1 MIADRLRRQP
11 PFVWAVLAIGALLF
25 ALYAVVVNALV
36 QAGGSERASGWSVTT
51 GPQHQMRVTHVEADG
66 PAAGKLL
73 VGDVI
78 QTVNARPALV
88 RGLGWVLFMDL
99 HPGDAYSVRVAR
111 GSSIIDYSLVM
122 TARPNLQKLWL
133 VQVPLLI
140 ISLVFSATGLAVG
153 LIAARDR
160 VARLYAIGAL
170 LIGALLIPNG
180 VFIGDALHGGSRA
193 ALSTAAAFT
202 PFVFP
207 MIYHFLLEFPPGVAQ
222 TRVWSLIKIFLYAW
236 GTALFPL
243 TVATHI
249 AANQGTERA
258 SALINTYRDLFTIN
272 DEVSTWF
279 VTSACV
285 AMVAVIVR
293 NYFAVVD
300 QDQRRRLRWVFLGL
314 VIAAAP
320 VATIYLVNLLGVVS
334 GSEMDVQTW
343 FRAQT
348 FALLFLVF
356 LPVTFSYAVI
366 AHRVV
371 GVEVVIRQGLRYLL
385 ARNVLR
391 GAIFLPIILLGL
403 RVVSD
408 PDRTVSQILFDNPF
422 YSALALAA
430 AFGLFVRDR
439 LQRWLDR
446 RFFRDAHDG
455 ERLLL
460 ELVSEIKQHD
470 SLGDLVALVSR
481 RIERALH
488 PQQVHLFLIDNPLDR
503 LSVGEGGRLPPDSAI
518 ARLLGHQAV
527 AHDVPFPPATLPAHE
542 AEWLESLGAR
552 LAVPIGGGD
561 ERLVGLLLV
570 GEKKA
575 EEPYSREDRRLLEAV
590 ARQITIVYENA
601 MLKRAAVED
610 ARVKQEVLARVDA
623 SGLNL
628 LKECPHCG
636 TCYDR
641 ADETC
646 VRDGKALTL
655 SLPIDRTIDG
665 KYRLEQLLGRGGMG
679 TVYSATDLRLGRSV
693 AVKLLRSST
702 LASDQARRRFD
713 REARASARLH
723 HPNIITVYDYG
734 NTGHDV
740 AYLVMERLVGTTLRA
755 EIQRRGR
762 LQPAV
767 AAVWFEQILDG
778 VCAAH
783 SAGIIHRDLK
793 PENVM
798 VVPGERGAPAS
809 IKLLDFGL
817 AKLKLADP
825 DESRSLTDAGAVVGT
840 LAYMSPEQLSGAPV
854 DQRTD
859 FFAIGVMVV
868 EALTGR
874 NPFRKD
880 DPRETVSAILNDR
893 AGIDG
898 EDPSRQALDQVLQHC
913 VAKPREQRFASAR
926 ELQEALIP
934 ALRSCLEWG
943 PLSLTTNES
952 DPTVLG

>member
-1 MIADRLRRQP
+1 MTSEL
-11 PFVWAVLAIGALLF
+11 VAI
-25 ALYAVVVNALV
+25 
-36 QAGGSERASGWSVTT
+36 
-51 GPQHQMRVTHVEADG
+51 
-66 PAAGKLL
+66 
-73 VGDVI
+73 
-78 QTVNARPALV
+78 
-88 RGLGWVLFMDL
+88 
-99 HPGDAYSVRVAR
+99 
-111 GSSIIDYSLVM
+111 
-122 TARPNLQKLWL
+122 
-133 VQVPLLI
+133 
-140 ISLVFSATGLAVG
+140 
-153 LIAARDR
+153 
-160 VARLYAIGAL
+160 
-170 LIGALLIPNG
+170 
-180 VFIGDALHGGSRA
+180 
-193 ALSTAAAFT
+193 
-202 PFVFP
+202 
-207 MIYHFLLEFPPGVAQ
+207 
-222 TRVWSLIKIFLYAW
+222 
-236 GTALFPL
+236 
-243 TVATHI
+243 
-249 AANQGTERA
+249 
-258 SALINTYRDLFTIN
+258 
-272 DEVSTWF
+272 
-279 VTSACV
+279 
-285 AMVAVIVR
+285 VAVIVR

-314 VIAAAP
+314 VMAATP
-320 VATIYLVNLLGVVS
+320 VATIFLVNLLGVVR
-334 GSEMDVQTW
+334 GSEMDAQTC

-356 LPVTFSYAVI
+356 LPVTFTYAVI

-391 GAIFLPIILLGL
+391 GAIFLPIVLVGL
-403 RVVSD
+403 RVVSN

-430 AFGLFVRDR
+430 AFALFVRDR

-460 ELVSEIKQHD
+460 ELVSEIKHHD
-470 SLGDLVALVSR
+470 SLSDLVALVSR

-488 PQQVHLFLIDNPLDR
+488 PQQVHVFLIDNPLDGQSR
-503 LSVGEGGRLPPDSAI
+503 RRAGPSPWRRRRLPPDSAM
-518 ARLLGHQAV
+518 ARLLGHRAV
-527 AHDVPFPPATLPAHE
+527 AHDVPFPPASLPAHE

-561 ERLVGLLLV
+561 ERLVGVLLV

-575 EEPYSREDRRLLEAV
+575 DEPYSREDRRLLEAV
-590 ARQITIVYENA
+590 AGQIAIVYENA
-601 MLKRAAVED
+601 SLKRAAVED

-623 SGLNL
+623 SGVNL

-636 TCYDR
+636 ACYDR
-641 ADETC
+641 ADDTC

-679 TVYSATDLRLGRSV
+679 TVYAATDLRLGRSV

-734 NTGHDV
+734 NAGHDA

-793 PENVM
+793 PENVF
-798 VVPGERGAPAS
+798 VIHDERGAPAS

-817 AKLKLADP
+817 AKLKWADP
-825 DESRSLTDAGAVVGT
+825 DESRSLTEAGVVIGT

-859 FFAIGVMVV
+859 VFAIGVMVV

-880 DPRETVSAILNDR
+880 DPRETVTAILNDR

-898 EDPSRQALDQVLQHC
+898 EDPSRQALDQVLQRS

-934 ALRSCLEWG
+934 ALGSCPGWG
-943 PLSLTTNES
+943 PPSLTTNES
-952 DPTVLG
+952 DPTVSG

>member
-1 MIADRLRRQP
+1 MIANRLRRQP
-11 PFVWAVLAIGALLF
+11 PFVWAVLAIGVLLLV
-25 ALYAVVVNALV
+25 LYAVAVNALV
-36 QAGGSERASGWSVTT
+36 QGGGSERVSGWSATT
-51 GPQHQMRVTHVEADG
+51 GPQHQMRVTHVEAEG

-78 QTVNARPALV
+78 QTVNGHPSLV
-88 RGLGWVLFMDL
+88 RGLGWVLFMEIF
-99 HPGDAYSVRVAR
+99 PGDTYSVRVAR

-122 TARPNLQKLWL
+122 TARPNLQRLWL
-133 VQVPLLI
+133 IQVPLLI
-140 ISLVFSATGLAVG
+140 ISLVFFATGLGVG

-170 LIGALLIPNG
+170 LIGALIIPAG
-180 VFIGDALHGGSRA
+180 VFIGDALYSRGGA
-193 ALSTAAAFT
+193 VLATAAVFM

-207 MIYHFLLEFPPGVAQ
+207 LIFHFLLEFPPGVAQ
-222 TRVWSLIKIFLYAW
+222 TRAWSRVKIVLYAW

-249 AANQGTERA
+249 AASQGTERA
-258 SALINTYRDLFTIN
+258 SALINTYRSLFTIN
-272 DEVSTWF
+272 DDVSTWF
-279 VTSACV
+279 VTSSFV

-300 QDQRRRLRWVFLGL
+300 QNQRRRLRWVFLGL
-314 VIAAAP
+314 VMAATPFA
-320 VATIYLVNLLGVVS
+320 IIFLVNLLGVVL
-334 GSEMDVQTW
+334 GSEMDSLTW
-343 FRAQT
+343 LRVQT
-348 FALLFLVF
+348 FAQLFLVF
-356 LPVTFSYAVI
+356 LPVTFTYAVI

-371 GVEVVIRQGLRYLL
+371 GVEVVIRRGLRYLL

-391 GAIFLPIILLGL
+391 AAIFLPIILLGL
-403 RVVSD
+403 RVVSN

-430 AFGLFVRDR
+430 GFALFVRDR
-439 LQRWLDR
+439 LRRWLDR
-446 RFFRDAHDG
+446 RFFRDVHEA
-455 ERLLL
+455 ERLLR
-460 ELVSEIKQHD
+460 ELVSEIKFHD
-470 SLGDLVALVSR
+470 SLSDLVALVSR

-488 PQQVHLFLIDNPLDR
+488 PQGVHVFLIDNPLDR
-503 LSVGEGGRLPPDSAI
+503 HGPGEGGRLPPDSTI
-518 ARLLGHQAV
+518 ARLLGHRAV
-527 AHDVPFPPATLPAHE
+527 AHDVPFPPASLPAHE

-575 EEPYSREDRRLLEAV
+575 DEPYSSEDRRLLEAV
-590 ARQITIVYENA
+590 AGQIAIVYENA
-601 MLKRAAVED
+601 SLKRAAVED

-636 TCYDR
+636 ACYDR

-646 VRDGKALTL
+646 VRDGQALTL
-655 SLPIDRTIDG
+655 SLPIDRTVDG

-693 AVKLLRSST
+693 AVKLLRSGT

-734 NTGHDV
+734 NTGHDL

-793 PENVM
+793 PENVF
-798 VVPGERGAPAS
+798 VSYGERGAPAS

-825 DESRSLTDAGAVVGT
+825 DESRSLTQAGAVIGT

-859 FFAIGVMVV
+859 VFAIGVMVV

-880 DPRETVSAILNDR
+880 DARETVTAILNDR

-898 EDPSRQALDQVLQHC
+898 EDPGRQALDQVLQRC

-926 ELQEALIP
+926 ELQEVLIP
-934 ALRSCLEWG
+934 ALASCPAWD
-943 PLSLTTNES
+943 PPSVTTNAS
-952 DPTVLG
+952 DPTV